1 MDSSISSVIG
11 HDVTILGE
19 KELGFRI
26 GTVDI
31 NIDNTV
37 SMKSLTIK

>member
-31 NIDNTV
+31 NIDCIWN
-37 SMKSLTIK
+37 MKNWGL